1 MNLSGKIA
9 LVTGAAHRL
18 GRAIAT
24 ALAAAGADIALHFG
38 HSINDARRTAQEL
51 RGLGRRVELFQADL
65 AQSEQIRA
73 MFALVH
79 DAFGRLDVLVNNA
92 AVYDR
97 TPIDTLTAEQ
107 WDRQMAVNARAP
119 ALCICCALE
128 LMGAGG
134 SIVNITDISAERAW
148 GGYVAYCASKAAL
161 TAVTKSAARGLAG
174 RGIRVNAVAPGAIL
188 WQDQTPEQREKVLRQ
203 VPLKRPGT
211 PEDVASAVVFLC
223 QSDYITGQTLR
234 VDGGWVM

>member
-24 ALAAAGADIALHFG
+24 ALASAGADIALHFG
-38 HSINDARRTAQEL
+38 HSVEDALRTAEEL

-65 AQSEQIRA
+65 AQPEQIRA

-79 DAFGRLDVLVNNA
+79 DAFGRLDVLVNSA

-97 TPIDTLTAEQ
+97 TPIDALTAEQ
-107 WDRQMAVNARAP
+107 WDRHMAVNARAP
-119 ALCICCALE
+119 ALCIRHALP
-128 LMGAGG
+128 LMQAGG

-148 GGYVAYCASKAAL
+148 GGYTAYCASKAAL

-188 WQDQTPEQREKVLRQ
+188 WHDESPEQREKVLRQ
-203 VPLKRPGT
+203 VPLKRSGT

-223 QSDYITGQTLR
+223 RSDYITGQTLR